1 MFFDYVFVL
10 NAVVLAIFLGLII
23 YLLSIFLVERFIDLE
38 KVSVY
43 ECGFEPFEDT
53 RNVFE
58 VKFYLVAILFV
69 IFDLEVIFL
78 FPWILVYGSVGF
90 FSLVV
95 MFVFLYILG
104 LVFVY
109 EWLLGALD
117 W

>member
-1 MFFDYVFVL
+1 MFFDYVFIL
-10 NAVVLAIFLGLII
+10 NAIVFAISLGLII
-23 YLLSIFLVERFIDLE
+23 YLLSIFLVERFVDLE

-78 FPWILVYGSVGF
+78 FPWILVYGSLGF
-90 FSLVV
+90 FSLVA
-95 MFVFLYILG
+95 MFIFLYILG

>member
-1 MFFDYVFVL
+1 MFFDYAFIL
-10 NAVVLAIFLGLII
+10 NAIIFAIFLGLII
-23 YLLSIFLVERFIDLE
+23 YFLSIFLVERFADLE

-78 FPWILVYGSVGF
+78 FPWILVYGSLGF
-90 FSLVV
+90 FSLFA
-95 MFVFLYILG
+95 MFIFIYILG

>member
-1 MFFDYVFVL
+1 MFFDYIFIL
-10 NAVVLAIFLGLII
+10 NAILFAIFLGLII
-23 YLLSIFLVERFIDLE
+23 YLVSMFLVERFIDLE

-78 FPWILVYGSVGF
+78 FPWILVYGSLGF
-90 FSLVV
+90 FSLFV
-95 MFVFLYILG
+95 MFIFLYILG
-104 LVFVY
+104 LVFIY